1 MPAKRRKNG
10 EGSWGT
16 KKIKGVEYKY
26 FRKQYN
32 DTDKY
37 FYGKTE
43 KEIKE
48 KIKAYENDNS
58 LTIDKDIKKQIF
70 GDYLLNW
77 LKTIKQPAIKRRTYD
92 SYEDIVNVQ
101 IINYTGF
108 DISGKQIGSL
118 NDDVFQKY
126 YNDLA
131 SQYSRAT
138 IRKNYVIVK
147 QCLEYAL
154 IKKHVTEN
162 FLENVTIPSEDL
174 VKVKKKEINFL
185 TESDMDKL
193 YNESKRVNT
202 KGFNIGGKVGEP
214 VYGINAYAV
223 IFIMYTGLRIGE
235 LIALKWKDVDLDGKY
250 IYINKSASTI
260 KNRDKNSNEDKKY
273 VKEITSAK
281 TKSGN
286 RSIPLSDRAIEMLNL
301 LINKN
306 PNYKPDDIVFLNQND
321 NMVSRAN
328 VTRTLQSMLT
338 RAECEVEQ
346 CGLHA
351 LRHTFGSYLILH
363 KIDVK
368 IVSQLMGHK
377 DVTVTYNIYVH
388 IIEQQKIDAVNIF
401 DKIKQDEY
409 KKEEIL

>member
-32 DTDKY
+32 EVDKY

-48 KIKAYENDNS
+48 KIKIFENDNS
-58 LTIDKDIKKQIF
+58 ISVDKDIKKQIF
-70 GDYLLNW
+70 GDYISSW
-77 LKTIKQPAIKRRTYD
+77 LKTVKQPAIKRRTFD
-92 SYEDIVNVQ
+92 SYEDIINVQ
-101 IINYTGF
+101 IVNSKSY
-108 DISGKQIGSL
+108 DISGKQMGNL
-118 NDDVFQKY
+118 NDEIFQLY
-126 YNDLA
+126 YNDMA
-131 SQYSRAT
+131 KKYSRAT
-138 IRKNYVIVK
+138 IRKNYAIVK
-147 QCLEYAL
+147 QCLEYAFV
-154 IKKHVTEN
+154 KKHITEN
-162 FLENVTIPSEDL
+162 FLEHVTIPSEDL
-174 VKVKKKEINFL
+174 VKVKKKEVNFL
-185 TESDMDKL
+185 TESDMNKL
-193 YNESKRVNT
+193 YEECKRTNT
-202 KGFNIGGKVGEP
+202 KGFNIRGKLNES

-223 IFIMYTGLRIGE
+223 VFIMYTGLRIGE
-235 LIALKWKDVDLDGKY
+235 LIALKWKDIDLSEKY
-250 IYINKSASTI
+250 IYINKSESTI
-260 KNRDKNSNEDKKY
+260 KNRNRKNDEDVKY
-273 VKEITSAK
+273 TKEITSAK

-286 RSIPLSDRAIEMLNL
+286 RSIPLSDRAIEILNL
-301 LINKN
+301 ISNQNINH
-306 PNYKPDDIVFLNQND
+306 KPDDIVFMNQNE
-321 NMVSRAN
+321 NTINRAN
-328 VTRTLQSMLT
+328 VTRTLQAMLT
-338 RAECEVEQ
+338 RANCEVKQ

-401 DKIKQDEY
+401 DKIKQDEN
-409 KKEEIL
+409 KDK

>member
-16 KKIKGVEYKY
+16 KHIKGVEYKY

-32 DTDKY
+32 EVDKY

-43 KEIKE
+43 KEIKV
-48 KIKAYENDNS
+48 KIKEYEENNS
-58 LTIDKDIKKQIF
+58 TFIDKDIRKQIF
-70 GDYLLNW
+70 GDYILNW
-77 LKTIKQPAIKRRTYD
+77 LKTVKQPSIKRRTFD

-101 IINYTGF
+101 IINYKGYDLT
-108 DISGKQIGSL
+108 GKQIGAL
-118 NDDVFQKY
+118 DENIFQKY

-131 SQYSRAT
+131 NSYSRAT
-138 IRKNYVIVK
+138 LRKNYAIVK
-147 QCLEYAL
+147 QCLEYGL
-154 IKKHVTEN
+154 SKKHILEN
-162 FLENVTIPSEDL
+162 FLEHVTIPSEDL

-193 YNESKRVNT
+193 YKECKRINT
-202 KGFNIGGKVGEP
+202 KGFNIGGKIDEP

-223 IFIMYTGLRIGE
+223 VFIMYTGLRIGE
-235 LIALKWKDVDLDGKY
+235 LTALKWKDIDLEGKY

-260 KNRDKNSNEDKKY
+260 KNRNKKNDEDKKY
-273 VKEITSAK
+273 TKEITTAK
-281 TKSGN
+281 TNSGN

-301 LINKN
+301 LITKN
-306 PNYKPDDIVFLNQND
+306 SNYKPEDVVFLNQNG
-321 NMVSRAN
+321 NMVNRAN
-328 VTRTLQSMLT
+328 VTRTLQAMLT
-338 RAECEVEQ
+338 RAKCEVEQ

-368 IVSQLMGHK
+368 IVSKLMGHK

-388 IIEQQKIDAVNIF
+388 IIEQQKIEAVNVF
-401 DKIKQDEY
+401 DTIKNE
-409 KKEEIL
+409 KK